1 MLRLSFFRESLGPD
15 DNEWNEHVAAQIWRM
30 EKSYIEVPKNQ
41 EDQHELIKFRYRMT
55 RHNYEWDLPEYIGK
69 I

>member
-1 MLRLSFFRESLGPD
+1 MDYFYFRENLGPD
-15 DNEWNEHVAAQIWRM
+15 GDERREYVADQLDHFS
-30 EKSYIEVPKNQ
+30 KSYIEVPKNQ
-41 EDQHELIKFRYRMT
+41 EDQHESIKFRYRMT